1 MLWSVPGTNQYWGY
15 KAYCS
20 WIQQEYL
27 ISLPVSTYYNSDVN
41 TCCPGCPT
49 CMLANTTFK
58 QTRHLSSF
66 TLKETWPCIWRFK
79 FYFDTLMLLVCL
91 WCSNSVLRWS
101 VFWLMLFVCLWCSH
115 SVLRWS
121 VFWLMLLVSLWCSNS
136 ALRSSVFW
144 LMLFVCLWCSNSV
157 LRSSLFWLNSTLL
170 WKMVIFL
177 SIHVNCHEW
186 LINFVHTLYYVEI
199 VWFNFSRTFQG
210 NNRFETSINNNTMID
225 LQLQNVLSLL

>member
-1 MLWSVPGTNQYWGY
+1 
-15 KAYCS
+15 
-20 WIQQEYL
+20 
-27 ISLPVSTYYNSDVN
+27 
-41 TCCPGCPT
+41 
-49 CMLANTTFK
+49 
-58 QTRHLSSF
+58 
-66 TLKETWPCIWRFK
+66 
-79 FYFDTLMLLVCL
+79 MLLVCL
-91 WCSNSVLRWS
+91 WYSNSVLRWS

-121 VFWLMLLVSLWCSNS
+121 VFWLMLFVCLWCSNS

-210 NNRFETSINNNTMID
+210 NNRFETSIHNKTHDWSSVTKCFVIIIIITKGIAHQHLRNKQWPIFKARNWRINIMFLTPH
-225 LQLQNVLSLL
+225 